1 VDPSGVKRRH
11 DFASIVTSSFER
23 DVASAECVDLAA
35 WRMRPIAPRIAA
47 WIAARF
53 RMFL

>member
-1 VDPSGVKRRH
+1 VAVDDVA
-11 DFASIVTSSFER
+11 FASIVTASFER
-23 DVASAECVDLAA
+23 DLASAARIDLAA
-35 WRMRPIAPRIAA
+35 WRMRPITTRVAA